1 LRKGD
6 FTRTAAFGAKRTF
19 NKNRCSRQVSFVRI
33 WKLEVA
39 PDYRRVSGV
48 VNSPDQIIS
57 FHPSKTAGSAAHLD
71 RSNTPAIPG
80 MHAPPHHVAAAI
92 AIVGIVVVGIIVIIV
107 AVVGVRVA

>member
-39 PDYRRVSGV
+39 PDYRRVSGLL
-48 VNSPDQIIS
+48 
-57 FHPSKTAGSAAHLD
+57 TAD
-71 RSNTPAIPG
+71 AIG
-80 MHAPPHHVAAAI
+80 RFVQFFQTLLAPLA
-92 AIVGIVVVGIIVIIV
+92 
-107 AVVGVRVA
+107 R